1 MVLNSFEDLSTGQY
15 SNFIQELS
23 DRSLWN
29 ILEEIYS
36 NLTLTSVEV
45 FKRVSPEWRK
55 IISNLEASKIPRLR
69 RMEDQKISNAWK
81 NDESKIIIKSPSAF
95 PSFKTFPWGMKIL
108 SDERHV
114 VLHGLLSNHVFILNA
129 KKFQRFVDAS
139 NLNGIRFFRVK
150 EF

>member
-1 MVLNSFEDLSTGQY
+1 MKMVLNSFEDLSSGQH

-69 RMEDQKISNAWK
+69 RIEDQKISNAWK
-81 NDESKIIIKSPSAF
+81 NDESKIIIKSPSAL
-95 PSFKTFPWGMKIL
+95 PSFKTFFTLI
-108 SDERHV
+108 
-114 VLHGLLSNHVFILNA
+114 
-129 KKFQRFVDAS
+129 
-139 NLNGIRFFRVK
+139 
-150 EF
+150 